1 MGARTMN
8 LVIQKT
14 GGKEYVSFRESFWDP
29 VRKKTSSRTVRNFGR
44 LDLLLAQD
52 PEALDKLRAQAE
64 ELKKAHQ
71 ESKNALLQ
79 ERVKEALSVKARGAS
94 TGDSRRGRQKFR
106 VCEIIGTRPPGASNE
121 HEYENHQAQL
131 S

>member
-29 VRKKTSSRTVRNFGR
+29 VKKKTSSRTVRNFGR

-71 ESKNALLQ
+71 ESKNALL
-79 ERVKEALSVKARGAS
+79 
-94 TGDSRRGRQKFR
+94 
-106 VCEIIGTRPPGASNE
+106 ASNSQ
-121 HEYENHQAQL
+121 NGTTFL
-131 S
+131 SNWNTSFWLLPLA

>member
-79 ERVKEALSVKARGAS
+79 ERVKEALSVKARMSEFLG
-94 TGDSRRGRQKFR
+94 
-106 VCEIIGTRPPGASNE
+106 
-121 HEYENHQAQL
+121 L
-131 S
+131 